1 MERGALVR
9 CLGNKKSTSEAV
21 RPLPTTLFPTAT
33 PAHLAQSRYSI
44 NVCPMNDKNVP
55 LYPFSKL
62 KGSDSPV
69 YPCFRFSVG
78 FRFGW

>member
-21 RPLPTTLFPTAT
+21 RPLPITLFPSVTQAR
-33 PAHLAQSRYSI
+33 LAQSRYSI
-44 NVCPMNDKNVP
+44 NVCPMNDKNAL

-62 KGSDSPV
+62 
-69 YPCFRFSVG
+69 
-78 FRFGW
+78 